1 MEFLNQ
7 DTPVSFGVEKFGKEY
22 NLPIVFGAIRKIK
35 RGHYDFEYTLL
46 FEEPAKTEYGEI
58 TKAHTL
64 TLEKDIQENPQYWLW
79 SHKRWKHKRPDSL
92 K

>member
-1 MEFLNQ
+1 MIARNPKILE
-7 DTPVSFGVEKFGKEY
+7 VS
-22 NLPIVFGAIRKIK
+22 NI
-35 RGHYDFEYTLL
+35 L
-46 FEEPAKTEYGEI
+46 FEEPAKAEYGEI
-58 TKAHTL
+58 TRAHTL